1 MYPEQ
6 STAHLENVAN
16 ITANSDS
23 VILQE
28 KQNWSKKIAMRILT
42 TKKGVNKS
50 IEEIACETIEQNGS
64 NKIDFKPYLENMIQ
78 ETNLMTTPL
87 GKSIT
92 RNMIMGTEDQV
103 LLPTE
108 IEGSV
113 KFLVG
118 IANPFRTHTA
128 NLTDLTIQPI
138 IFHSNQVTGTV
149 HSDRY

>member
-1 MYPEQ
+1 
-6 STAHLENVAN
+6 
-16 ITANSDS
+16 
-23 VILQE
+23 
-28 KQNWSKKIAMRILT
+28 MRILT

-64 NKIDFKPYLENMIQ
+64 NKIDFKPYLENLIQ

-138 IFHSNQVTGTV
+138 IFHSNQVTGPV